1 MGAAVRYALIAFL
14 LLALPACSPKT
25 VRVEV
30 PVSVPCLGPAPD
42 KPTYKFGEGDYPG
55 ESAASRVLLSDLNAA
70 KAYAAGLITQMAGC
84 R

>member
-1 MGAAVRYALIAFL
+1 MRLALLII
-14 LLALPACSPKT
+14 LLALPACNPKT

-42 KPTYKFGEGDYPG
+42 APQYRFGAGEYPG

-70 KAYAAGLITQMAGC
+70 KAYANELITQMAGC
-84 R
+84 Q